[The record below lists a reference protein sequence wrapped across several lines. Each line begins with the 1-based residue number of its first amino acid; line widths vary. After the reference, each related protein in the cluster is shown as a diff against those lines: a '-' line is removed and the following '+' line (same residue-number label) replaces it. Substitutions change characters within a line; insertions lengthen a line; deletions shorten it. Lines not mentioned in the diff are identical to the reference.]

1 MKKDPLLISSCPY
14 CNSPVKSLLCTVC
27 GSYLFNYTLSGMTR
41 WKAVDVIITFFV
53 SFGITF
59 IVSLITIF
67 SLILFFGLYFRYF
80 PFIPI
85 PFQGTPS
92 SIPIKEL
99 INRPEFLI
107 AISIAMIVVFLS
119 FYLPL
124 FLLTRSYAKKR
135 KSSLKVMGLYKINF
149 KLFIIG
155 IGLGGLIFSSST
167 AYELFLQYLGIE
179 ATPQI
184 PIPPGIDKETIKN
197 LLIKLSPLLIILIGV
212 LGPVVEE
219 IYFRGF
225 IYLLLRKYLKISS
238 AMLLSALIFTI
249 VHVSIVNFP
258 AIFLAGF
265 LLAYFYEKYLSLPL
279 VMIAH
284 GVNNTVAVILS
295 ILFL

>member
-41 WKAVDVIITFFV
+41 WKAVDVIV
-53 SFGITF
+53 TF
-59 IVSLITIF
+59 IVSIGIAIAVTLITIF
-67 SLILFFGLYFRYF
+67 SLLYFVFYYFRF

-85 PFQGTPS
+85 PFQETPPAH
-92 SIPIKEL
+92 I
-99 INRPEFLI
+99 INEILTKPETFLM
-107 AISIAMIVVFLS
+107 ISISITIIFLS

-124 FLLTRSYAKKR
+124 FLLTRYYVKER
-135 KSSLKVMGLYKINF
+135 KSSLKVMGLYTINF
-149 KLFIIG
+149 KLFMIG
-155 IGLGGLIFSSST
+155 IGLGGLIFSLAT
-167 AYELFLQYLGIE
+167 IYELFLQNLGINVQ
-179 ATPQI
+179 PQI
-184 PIPPGIDKETIKN
+184 PVPPGLDKEIIKN
-197 LLIKLSPLLIILIGV
+197 IAIRLSPLLIILIGI

-238 AMLLSALIFTI
+238 AMLLSAFIFAV
-249 VHVSIVNFP
+249 VHLDIVNFP
-258 AIFLAGF
+258 VIFLAGF
-265 LLAYFYEKYLSLPL
+265 LLVYFYEKYLSLPL

-295 ILFL
+295 ILLL